1 MLFYQYCWS
10 LVPTARNSI
19 VNASSL
25 NNAVTTI
32 LFDDV
37 VSTILFNHDNNI
49 VPALLTHHVSTT
61 CSIFGRVVHKA
72 MHNHDWPSY
81 LKLEVRNHSRQLRS
95 TSATTLTIPLIT
107 RTFQDLASKL
117 FNILPDYIRN
127 ETDFSIFRSQTK
139 LFLKERIIV
148 GN

>member
-1 MLFYQYCWS
+1 
-10 LVPTARNSI
+10 
-19 VNASSL
+19 
-25 NNAVTTI
+25 
-32 LFDDV
+32 
-37 VSTILFNHDNNI
+37 
-49 VPALLTHHVSTT
+49 
-61 CSIFGRVVHKA
+61 

-81 LKLEVRNHSRQLRS
+81 LKLEVRNHSRLLRS

-107 RTFQDLASKL
+107 GTFQDSASRL